1 VSKLSERAPT
11 RTLSSES
18 PRILIHLNP
27 PRVSIVADDLD
38 QEREAEP
45 LALLLVSLL
54 GLLERE
60 RKVAA

>member
-1 VSKLSERAPT
+1 VSKLPERAPT
-11 RTLSSES
+11 RTPSSES
-18 PRILIHLNP
+18 PRILIRLNP
-27 PRVSIVADDLD
+27 PQVSIVADDLD